1 MKLQKLGHR
10 FMQQFIGADQFT
22 ISTSA
27 SDFQLPAD
35 ITALTDG
42 SYVVTWVSSA
52 QDSATGEL
60 HAQRF
65 GAGGLPQGQKFR
77 IGATAGASQQNPAIS
92 KLADNGY
99 VISWASQYQDGS
111 GWGIYAQ
118 HFTVSGEPSGTEF
131 LVNTAT
137 LGDQQYPAIRGLDD
151 GGYVVIW
158 NSSVLD
164 GSPVGIYSQRFSKDD
179 ARIGNETL
187 ISTNSAGGN
196 IHSSLI
202 TLTDGS
208 HVVAWQSNAEDGDGD
223 GFGVC
228 FQRYALDGTASGAV
242 TRIHATT
249 AGSQH
254 DVHMAALPDGGF
266 VASWTSLNV
275 QSDVLVQRFSASGVR
290 VGEETKVSSTPGA
303 HTSDSA
309 ITALPDGGYLVFWQS
324 DTGDA
329 ALAEIHAQRYGASG
343 TAIDA
348 EFLIAADASHGLHA
362 PSASPL
368 ADGGFVVT
376 WTSGSVGSSQAVVA
390 REFHPEASLLQLPG
404 DDSLTSIPKI
414 APLSNGGYVVIWES
428 GAIDDPTGAGVDVYA
443 QRFDAYGEKINGA
456 VRVNT
461 TIEQDQYDASVTGLS
476 DGGYIVV
483 WSQELSDQS
492 FGLYSQRFD
501 AEGNPSGGE
510 MQVNAQPSTGPS
522 DTQVLAL
529 ADGGHAVTWT
539 SYTVHGAHDIFTRRY
554 GPDGTAVNAES
565 RVNTTIAGSQLL
577 PAVSALADGGYIVAW
592 SDASDYYAAPAVNI
606 QRYAANGTAIGSEVR
621 VDSVPEYASNPSIA
635 GLADGGFVVVFDD
648 AQSHQIYS
656 RRYRPDGMPVASDV
670 QIPNPDAA
678 TQNRAA
684 QAIALPDGGYI
695 VAWQRATAWQ
705 GDNYDWVTIAQRF
718 DSSGNTVGPEQQVNF
733 TNTAQQGATK
743 LAVFADGRIAG
754 AWIEAAGIG
763 HGMVLPQVSGIASN
777 SNLIIGSSSPE
788 LLSGTV
794 NPDIIHG
801 LAGNDTLDGNLG
813 GDTLLGGAGDDVYL
827 VDNARDMVIESADEG
842 LDLIRSSVSCTAS
855 ANIENLTLLGTAAN
869 QATGNALANT
879 LTGNTGANILD
890 GAEGA
895 DTLIGGAGDDTYVF
909 NRGSGQDT
917 VRAELDSRSNRLE
930 SLRFGST
937 VLPGD
942 IRVRLVGTTLELS
955 IANTS
960 DKISIEGFYVD
971 SNPSN
976 PSNPIQQVVFSQ
988 GGVTWN
994 LATLLTL
1001 ATASTV
1007 TGTTGN
1013 DVLSGTATT
1022 DAMFGLAG
1030 NDALSGLAGNDTLDG
1045 GSGADKLAGGTGDDT
1060 YIVDISTD
1068 LVTELAGE
1076 GTDLVQASLSWALG
1090 ANIEHLRLTGS
1101 DSLKGTGN
1109 ALANRL
1115 TGNAGANVLD
1125 GLAGADT
1132 LVGGA
1137 GSDTYVVDV
1146 AGDVLIE
1153 AADEGTDSVQAKVS
1167 FTLADHI
1174 ENLTLIGTA
1183 LNATGNALGNALTGN
1198 AGANVLDGQA
1208 GADTMVG
1215 GAGNDIY
1222 VVDAVGDFITEVA
1235 AQGTDL
1241 IRSSVSFT
1249 ASANVENLTLTGS
1262 ADLDATGNTLANAL
1276 IGNSGAN
1283 VLDGLAGADKL
1294 AGGAGD
1300 DTYVVD
1306 VASDTVTELAGG
1318 GTDLVRA
1325 SLSWTLGANTEHLTL
1340 TGTAALN
1347 ATGNALANVLTG
1359 NAGAN
1364 VLNGLAGADTLIGG
1378 AGNDTYVVDATGD
1391 VVTERAGEGTDLV
1404 QSTVSWTLADHV
1416 ENLTIKGVGTAS
1428 GRIFGIGNALN
1439 NVLTGGSGVD
1449 GLDGQAGADTM
1460 AGGLGNDTYVVD
1472 QAGDVVTE
1480 KAGEGTDTVRSGID
1494 YTLGLNVEGLE
1505 LQGEARRGTG
1515 NALANT
1521 VTGNPWDNTLDGGAG
1536 ADKLIGGAGD
1546 DTYVVDATGDVVTEL
1561 ANEGT
1566 DLVRASLSWTLGA
1579 NTENLT
1585 LTGTAAL
1592 KATGNALA
1600 NLLTGNAGANTL
1612 DGGLGADTLVGEAG
1626 NDTLKGGA
1634 GHDVYVLGRGGGAD
1648 ILIDSDATAG
1658 NTDTLSFLSG
1668 VTTQQLWFRHIANDL
1683 EVSIIGTGDKA
1694 TVKDWYLGS
1703 RNHVEQFRTADNKVL
1718 IDSAVE
1724 SLVSAMAAFAPP
1736 AAGQTT
1742 LSTQYQASLGNI
1754 IATSWS

>member
-1 MKLQKLGHR
+1 M
-10 FMQQFIGADQFT
+10 
-22 ISTSA
+22 
-27 SDFQLPAD
+27 
-35 ITALTDG
+35 
-42 SYVVTWVSSA
+42 
-52 QDSATGEL
+52 
-60 HAQRF
+60 
-65 GAGGLPQGQKFR
+65 
-77 IGATAGASQQNPAIS
+77 
-92 KLADNGY
+92 
-99 VISWASQYQDGS
+99 
-111 GWGIYAQ
+111 
-118 HFTVSGEPSGTEF
+118 
-131 LVNTAT
+131 
-137 LGDQQYPAIRGLDD
+137 
-151 GGYVVIW
+151 
-158 NSSVLD
+158 
-164 GSPVGIYSQRFSKDD
+164 
-179 ARIGNETL
+179 
-187 ISTNSAGGN
+187 
-196 IHSSLI
+196 
-202 TLTDGS
+202 
-208 HVVAWQSNAEDGDGD
+208 
-223 GFGVC
+223 
-228 FQRYALDGTASGAV
+228 
-242 TRIHATT
+242 
-249 AGSQH
+249 
-254 DVHMAALPDGGF
+254 
-266 VASWTSLNV
+266 
-275 QSDVLVQRFSASGVR
+275 
-290 VGEETKVSSTPGA
+290 
-303 HTSDSA
+303 
-309 ITALPDGGYLVFWQS
+309 
-324 DTGDA
+324 
-329 ALAEIHAQRYGASG
+329 
-343 TAIDA
+343 
-348 EFLIAADASHGLHA
+348 
-362 PSASPL
+362 
-368 ADGGFVVT
+368 
-376 WTSGSVGSSQAVVA
+376 
-390 REFHPEASLLQLPG
+390 
-404 DDSLTSIPKI
+404 
-414 APLSNGGYVVIWES
+414 
-428 GAIDDPTGAGVDVYA
+428 
-443 QRFDAYGEKINGA
+443 
-456 VRVNT
+456 
-461 TIEQDQYDASVTGLS
+461 
-476 DGGYIVV
+476 
-483 WSQELSDQS
+483 
-492 FGLYSQRFD
+492 
-501 AEGNPSGGE
+501 
-510 MQVNAQPSTGPS
+510 
-522 DTQVLAL
+522 
-529 ADGGHAVTWT
+529 
-539 SYTVHGAHDIFTRRY
+539 
-554 GPDGTAVNAES
+554 
-565 RVNTTIAGSQLL
+565 
-577 PAVSALADGGYIVAW
+577 
-592 SDASDYYAAPAVNI
+592 
-606 QRYAANGTAIGSEVR
+606 
-621 VDSVPEYASNPSIA
+621 
-635 GLADGGFVVVFDD
+635 
-648 AQSHQIYS
+648 
-656 RRYRPDGMPVASDV
+656 
-670 QIPNPDAA
+670 
-678 TQNRAA
+678 
-684 QAIALPDGGYI
+684 
-695 VAWQRATAWQ
+695 
-705 GDNYDWVTIAQRF
+705 
-718 DSSGNTVGPEQQVNF
+718 
-733 TNTAQQGATK
+733 
-743 LAVFADGRIAG
+743 
-754 AWIEAAGIG
+754 
-763 HGMVLPQVSGIASN
+763 
-777 SNLIIGSSSPE
+777 
-788 LLSGTV
+788 
-794 NPDIIHG
+794 
-801 LAGNDTLDGNLG
+801 
-813 GDTLLGGAGDDVYL
+813 
-827 VDNARDMVIESADEG
+827 
-842 LDLIRSSVSCTAS
+842 
-855 ANIENLTLLGTAAN
+855 
-869 QATGNALANT
+869 
-879 LTGNTGANILD
+879 
-890 GAEGA
+890 
-895 DTLIGGAGDDTYVF
+895 
-909 NRGSGQDT
+909 
-917 VRAELDSRSNRLE
+917 
-930 SLRFGST
+930 
-937 VLPGD
+937 
-942 IRVRLVGTTLELS
+942 
-955 IANTS
+955 
-960 DKISIEGFYVD
+960 
-971 SNPSN
+971 
-976 PSNPIQQVVFSQ
+976 
-988 GGVTWN
+988 
-994 LATLLTL
+994 
-1001 ATASTV
+1001 
-1007 TGTTGN
+1007 
-1013 DVLSGTATT
+1013 
-1022 DAMFGLAG
+1022 
-1030 NDALSGLAGNDTLDG
+1030 
-1045 GSGADKLAGGTGDDT
+1045 
-1060 YIVDISTD
+1060 
-1068 LVTELAGE
+1068 
-1076 GTDLVQASLSWALG
+1076 
-1090 ANIEHLRLTGS
+1090 
-1101 DSLKGTGN
+1101 
-1109 ALANRL
+1109 
-1115 TGNAGANVLD
+1115 
-1125 GLAGADT
+1125 
-1132 LVGGA
+1132 
-1137 GSDTYVVDV
+1137 

-1428 GRIFGIGNALN
+1428 GRIFGVGNALN

-1694 TVKDWYLGS
+1694 TVKDWYLGNL
-1703 RNHVEQFRTADNKVL
+1703 NHVEQFRTADNKVL

>member
-1 MKLQKLGHR
+1 MKLQKPGRR
-10 FMQQFIGADQFT
+10 FMQKFIGADTF
-22 ISTSA
+22 ILNTSA
-27 SDFQLPAD
+27 TDSRFAPE

-42 SYVVTWVSSA
+42 SYVVTWVSSL
-52 QDSATGEL
+52 QDGSSGEL

-65 GAGGLPQGQKFR
+65 GAGGLRQGPEFRVGTHADAPQK
-77 IGATAGASQQNPAIS
+77 TPAIS
-92 KLADNGY
+92 RLTDGGY
-99 VISWASQYQDGS
+99 VISWAGQFQDSS
-111 GWGIYAQ
+111 GWGIFAQ

-131 LVNTAT
+131 QVNTIT
-137 LGDQQYPAIRGLDD
+137 LGDQQNPAVRCLDD
-151 GGYVVIW
+151 GGYVITW
-158 NSSVLD
+158 NSSSPD
-164 GSPVGIYSQRFSKDD
+164 GNQIGIYSQRFSKAN
-179 ARIGNETL
+179 ARVGGETL
-187 ISTNSAGGN
+187 VSTNSAGGN

-202 TLTDGS
+202 ALTDGS
-208 HVVAWQSNAEDGDGD
+208 QIVAWQSDAQDGA

-242 TRIHATT
+242 TRINTTT

-254 DVHMAALPDGGF
+254 DVHLAALPDGGF
-266 VASWTSLNV
+266 VASWTSLNA
-275 QSDVLVQRFSASGVR
+275 QSDVLAQRFSANGVR
-290 VGEETKVSSTPGA
+290 VGEETKASSTPGA
-303 HTSDSA
+303 NTSDSA

-324 DTGDA
+324 ATGGA
-329 ALAEIHAQRYGASG
+329 ASAEIHAQRYGASG
-343 TAIDA
+343 AAIDA
-348 EFLIAADASHGLHA
+348 EFLIAADASQGLQA

-376 WTSGSVGSSQAVVA
+376 WTSGATGNNQSVMT
-390 REFHPEASLLQLPG
+390 REFHPESAILQLPG
-404 DDSLTSIPKI
+404 NDTLTSTPRI
-414 APLSNGGYVVIWES
+414 APLSNGSYVVIWES
-428 GAIDDPTGAGVDVYA
+428 GVSDDSTGTGVDIYA

-461 TIEQDQYDASVTGLS
+461 TTEKDQYDSSITGLP

-483 WSQELSDQS
+483 WSQELNNQS

-510 MQVNAQPSTGPS
+510 VQVNAQPSTGPS
-522 DTQVLAL
+522 NTQVLAL
-529 ADGGHAVTWT
+529 ADGGYAVTWT
-539 SYTVHGAHDIFTRRY
+539 SYTLYGAHDIFTRRY
-554 GPDGTAVNAES
+554 GPDGTAASAES

-592 SDASDYYAAPAVNI
+592 SDASDYYAAPAINI

-621 VDSVPEYASNPSIA
+621 VDSVPAYASNPSVA

-648 AQSHQIYS
+648 AQSNQIYS
-656 RRYRPDGMPVASDV
+656 RRYGQNGMPVASDI
-670 QIPNPDAA
+670 QIPNPDAT

-705 GDNYDWVTIAQRF
+705 GDGYYWVTVAQRF
-718 DSSGNTVGPEQQVNF
+718 DPNGNTVGPEQQINF
-733 TNTAQQGATK
+733 TTNAQQGTTE
-743 LAVFADGRIAG
+743 LAVFSDGRIAG
-754 AWIEAAGIG
+754 AWIESTGIG

-777 SNLIIGSSSPE
+777 SNLIIGSTSSE
-788 LLSGTV
+788 LLSGTL

-813 GDTLLGGAGDDVYL
+813 GDTLLGGAGDDVYI
-827 VDNARDMVIESADEG
+827 VDSARDVAIESANEG
-842 LDLIRSSVSCTAS
+842 IDLIKSSVSCTAS
-855 ANIENLTLLGTAAN
+855 VNIENLMLLGTAAIN
-869 QATGNALANT
+869 ATGNALANT

-890 GAEGA
+890 GAAGA

-917 VRAELDSRSNRLE
+917 VRAELDSRNSRLE

-942 IRVRLVGTTLELS
+942 VRARLVGTTLELS

-960 DKISIEGFYVD
+960 DKIAIEGFYID

-976 PSNPIQQVVFSQ
+976 PFNPIQQVVFSD
-988 GGVTWN
+988 GSATWN

-1013 DVLSGTATT
+1013 DVLNGTAKA
-1022 DAMFGLAG
+1022 DALYGLAG
-1030 NDALSGLAGNDTLDG
+1030 NDVLVGLAGNDTLDG
-1045 GSGADKLAGGTGDDT
+1045 GSGSDKLMGGAGDDT
-1060 YIVDISTD
+1060 YIVDVSTD

-1076 GTDLVQASLSWALG
+1076 GNDLIQASLSWTLG
-1090 ANIEHLRLTGS
+1090 ANVENLRLTGS
-1101 DSLKGTGN
+1101 DGLRGTGN

-1115 TGNAGANVLD
+1115 TGNSGANVLD

-1137 GSDTYVVDV
+1137 GNDTYVVDA

-1153 AADEGTDSVQAKVS
+1153 ATDEGTDSVQSAVS
-1167 FTLADHI
+1167 FTLPDHI
-1174 ENLTLIGTA
+1174 ENLVLIGAA
-1183 LNATGNALGNALTGN
+1183 LNATGNALGNVLAGN

-1208 GADTMVG
+1208 GADTMAG
-1215 GAGNDIY
+1215 GAGNDTY
-1222 VVDAVGDFITEVA
+1222 VVDSAGDVVTEA
-1235 AQGTDL
+1235 ATQGTDL
-1241 IRSSVSFT
+1241 ILSSVSFT
-1249 ASANVENLTLTGS
+1249 ASVNVESLTLTGS
-1262 ADLDATGNTLANAL
+1262 TDLNATGNDLANVL
-1276 IGNSGAN
+1276 VGNSGAN

-1294 AGGAGD
+1294 AGGAGN

-1306 VASDTVTELAGG
+1306 VAGDTVTELAGG

-1325 SLSWTLGANTEHLTL
+1325 SLSWTLGANTENLTL
-1340 TGTAALN
+1340 TGMAALN

-1364 VLNGLAGADTLIGG
+1364 VLSGLAGADTMIGS

-1391 VVTERAGEGTDLV
+1391 VVTELAGEGTDLV
-1404 QSTVSWTLADHV
+1404 QSTVSWTLADNI
-1416 ENLTIKGVGTAS
+1416 ENLTITGAGTAS
-1428 GRIFGIGNALN
+1428 GWIFGVGNALN

-1449 GLDGQAGADTM
+1449 YLDGRAGADTM
-1460 AGGLGNDTYVVD
+1460 AGGLGNDIYVVD
-1472 QAGDVVTE
+1472 QTGDIVTE

-1494 YTLGLNVEGLE
+1494 YSLGSNVEGLE
-1505 LQGEARRGTG
+1505 LQGEARSGTG

-1521 VTGNPWDNTLDGGAG
+1521 VTGNLWDNTLDGGAG

-1546 DTYVVDATGDVVTEL
+1546 DIYVVDAAGDVVTEL

-1579 NTENLT
+1579 HTENLT

-1592 KATGNALA
+1592 MATGNALA
-1600 NLLTGNAGANTL
+1600 NLLTGNTGANML
-1612 DGGLGADTLVGEAG
+1612 DGGIGADTLIGGAG
-1626 NDTLKGGA
+1626 SDTLKGGA
-1634 GHDVYVLGRGGGAD
+1634 GNDVYVLGRGDGAD
-1648 ILIDSDATAG
+1648 TLIDSDATAG
-1658 NTDTLSFLSG
+1658 NADTLSFLSG
-1668 VTTQQLWFRHIANDL
+1668 VTTQQLWFRHTANDL
-1683 EVSIIGTGDKA
+1683 EVSIIGTGDKV
-1694 TVKDWYLGS
+1694 TVKNWYLGS
-1703 RNHVEQFRTADNKVL
+1703 NNHVEQFRTADNKVL
-1718 IDSAVE
+1718 IDSAVDK
-1724 SLVSAMAAFAPP
+1724 LVNAMATFAPP
-1736 AAGQTT
+1736 ASGQTT
-1742 LSTQYQASLGNI
+1742 LSPQYQASLGSVLVS
-1754 IATSWS
+1754 SWS